1 MEGFRHYK
9 PSHIG
14 SQVVKT
20 HLKLH
25 KLKKKTCF
33 WTSICYIFYY
43 VILFSDNGITGK
55 KPYGYLCLTSETLG
69 QPAKCPVQMKGG
81 FSRL

>member
-1 MEGFRHYK
+1 MEGFRLYK

-14 SQVVKT
+14 LQVVKT
-20 HLKLH
+20 HLELY

-33 WTSICYIFYY
+33 WTSICYIVHY

-55 KPYGYLCLTSETLG
+55 KSYGYLCSTSETLG
-69 QPAKCPVQMKGG
+69 QPAN
-81 FSRL
+81 